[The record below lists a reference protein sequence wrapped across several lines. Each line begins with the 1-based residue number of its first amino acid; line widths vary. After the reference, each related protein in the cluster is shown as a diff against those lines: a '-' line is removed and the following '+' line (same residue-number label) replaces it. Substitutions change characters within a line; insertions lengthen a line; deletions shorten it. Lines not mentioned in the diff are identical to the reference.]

1 MQHLKKLFS
10 LLLCLPVML
19 GIAACGRGQESSS
32 EEIEKATPV
41 EQTSDSE
48 ELLLEESSEIVSTFI
63 PETTVERDSTL
74 VVVFSATGTTK
85 GIAEKI
91 AAQTGADLYE
101 ITAFEPYTD
110 EDRDYKNS
118 DSRCAIEQ
126 NDPTVRPQ
134 IGSEPLSLDR
144 YKTIYIGYPIW
155 FGEEPRIMD
164 TFVESYDFTGIT
176 VIPFCT
182 SGSSGIGE
190 SGHNLATLA
199 GSGNWLEGERFGAD
213 ATDEEISAWVGAS

>member
-41 EQTSDSE
+41 EQTSDSG

-85 GIAEKI
+85 GIAERSPPRPARTFMRSLLSSLI
-91 AAQTGADLYE
+91 RMRTAITRTRTAGAPSNRMTPRSVRRSEANLFRWTD
-101 ITAFEPYTD
+101 IRPYT
-110 EDRDYKNS
+110 S
-118 DSRCAIEQ
+118 DTR
-126 NDPTVRPQ
+126 
-134 IGSEPLSLDR
+134 
-144 YKTIYIGYPIW
+144 
-155 FGEEPRIMD
+155 
-164 TFVESYDFTGIT
+164 
-176 VIPFCT
+176 
-182 SGSSGIGE
+182 SGSPKNPG
-190 SGHNLATLA
+190 
-199 GSGNWLEGERFGAD
+199 
-213 ATDEEISAWVGAS
+213 